1 MFTVKI
7 FQPNDMFPVIK
18 LASETLTERYNPSL
32 FNYFY
37 EAFNQGFLVAEKH
50 HKIVGF
56 IVGIKT
62 SLEGAKILMIAVSE
76 KQRGQNIGSAL
87 LNHFLKE
94 IIIQKIKHVELEVK
108 SSNNVAIEFYRKH
121 GFIIIDTIP
130 KFYQS
135 GEDAYTMRLIL

>member
-1 MFTVKI
+1 VFTVRT
-7 FQPNDMFPVIK
+7 FQPNDIFPVIK

-37 EAFNQGFLVAEKH
+37 ETFNQGFLIAEKH
-50 HKIVGF
+50 HKIVAF
-56 IVGIKT
+56 IVGVKT
-62 SLEGAKILMIAVSE
+62 SSEGARILMIAVSE

-108 SSNNVAIEFYRKH
+108 ISNNMAIEFYRKH
-121 GFIIIDTIP
+121 RFIIIDTIP

>member
-1 MFTVKI
+1 
-7 FQPNDMFPVIK
+7 MFPVIK

-37 EAFNQGFLVAEKH
+37 ETFNQGFLVAEKH

-56 IVGIKT
+56 IVGVKT
-62 SLEGAKILMIAVSE
+62 SLESARILMIAVS
-76 KQRGQNIGSAL
+76 KKHRGQNIGSAL

-94 IIIQKIKHVELEVK
+94 AIIQKIKHVELEVK
-108 SSNNVAIEFYRKH
+108 INNNVAIEFYQKH
-121 GFIIIDTIP
+121 GFIIMDKIL

>member
-1 MFTVKI
+1 
-7 FQPNDMFPVIK
+7 MFPVIK

-56 IVGIKT
+56 IVGVKT
-62 SLEGAKILMIAVSE
+62 SLESARILMIAVS
-76 KQRGQNIGSAL
+76 KKHRGQNIGSAL

-94 IIIQKIKHVELEVK
+94 AIIQKIKHVELEVK
-108 SSNNVAIEFYRKH
+108 INNNVAIEFYQKH
-121 GFIIIDTIP
+121 GFIIMDKIL

>member
-1 MFTVKI
+1 MFTVRI

-37 EAFNQGFLVAEKH
+37 ETFNQGFLVAEKH

-56 IVGIKT
+56 IIGVKT

-87 LNHFLKE
+87 LNHFLKV
-94 IIIQKIKHVELEVK
+94 IIIRKIKHVKLEVK
-108 SSNNVAIEFYRKH
+108 ISNNVAIAFYRKH
-121 GFIIIDTIP
+121 RFTIIDTIP

>member
-1 MFTVKI
+1 
-7 FQPNDMFPVIK
+7 MFPVIK

-37 EAFNQGFLVAEKH
+37 ETFNQGFLVAEKH

-56 IVGIKT
+56 IVGVKT
-62 SLEGAKILMIAVSE
+62 SLESARILMIAVSK

-94 IIIQKIKHVELEVK
+94 AIIQKIKHVELEVK
-108 SSNNVAIEFYRKH
+108 INNNVAIEFYQKH
-121 GFIIIDTIP
+121 GFIIMDKIL

>member
-1 MFTVKI
+1 
-7 FQPNDMFPVIK
+7 MFPVIK

-37 EAFNQGFLVAEKH
+37 ETFNQGFLVAEKH

-56 IVGIKT
+56 IVGVKT
-62 SLEGAKILMIAVSE
+62 SLESARILMIAVSK

-87 LNHFLKE
+87 LNYFLKE
-94 IIIQKIKHVELEVK
+94 AVIQKIKHVELEVK
-108 SSNNVAIEFYRKH
+108 INNNVAIEFYQKH
-121 GFIIIDTIP
+121 GFIIMDKIL

>member
-1 MFTVKI
+1 
-7 FQPNDMFPVIK
+7 MFPVIK
-18 LASETLTERYNPSL
+18 LAYETLTEHYNPNL

-37 EAFNQGFLVAEKH
+37 ETFNQGFLVAEKH

-56 IVGIKT
+56 IVGVKT
-62 SLEGAKILMIAVSE
+62 SSEGARILMIAVLE
-76 KQRGQNIGSAL
+76 KLRGKNIGSAL

-108 SSNNVAIEFYRKH
+108 ISNNTAIEFYRKH

-135 GEDAYTMRLIL
+135 SEDAYIMSLTL

>member
-56 IVGIKT
+56 IVGVKT
-62 SLEGAKILMIAVSE
+62 SPEDARILMIAVSE
-76 KQRGQNIGSAL
+76 KQRGRNIGSAL

-94 IIIQKIKHVELEVK
+94 IIIRKIKHVKLDVK
-108 SSNNVAIEFYRKH
+108 ISNNVAIAFYRKH
-121 GFIIIDTIP
+121 RFTIIDTIP

>member
-1 MFTVKI
+1 
-7 FQPNDMFPVIK
+7 MFPVIK
-18 LASETLTERYNPSL
+18 LAYETLTERYNPSL

-37 EAFNQGFLVAEKH
+37 ETFNQGFLVAEKH

-56 IVGIKT
+56 IVGVKT
-62 SLEGAKILMIAVSE
+62 SSEDARILMIAVLE
-76 KQRGQNIGSAL
+76 KLRGQNIGSAL

-108 SSNNVAIEFYRKH
+108 ISNNMAIEFYRKH

-130 KFYQS
+130 KFYQN
-135 GEDAYTMRLIL
+135 GEDAYTMRLTL

>member
-1 MFTVKI
+1 VYKIRI

-37 EAFNQGFLVAEKH
+37 ETFNQGFLVAEKH

-56 IVGIKT
+56 IVGVKT
-62 SLEGAKILMIAVSE
+62 SSKDARILMIAVSE
-76 KQRGQNIGSAL
+76 KQRGKKIGSAL
-87 LNHFLKE
+87 LNQFLKE
-94 IIIQKIKHVELEVK
+94 IIIQKIKYVELEVK
-108 SSNNVAIEFYRKH
+108 TSNNVAIEFYRKH
-121 GFIIIDTIP
+121 RFTIIGIIP

-135 GEDAYTMRLIL
+135 DEDAYTMRLIL

>member
-1 MFTVKI
+1 
-7 FQPNDMFPVIK
+7 MFPVIK
-18 LASETLTERYNPSL
+18 LAYETLTEHYNPSL

-37 EAFNQGFLVAEKH
+37 EAFNQGFLVTEKH

-56 IVGIKT
+56 IVGVKT
-62 SLEGAKILMIAVSE
+62 SLEGARILMMAVSE

-94 IIIQKIKHVELEVK
+94 IIIRKIKHVELEVK
-108 SSNNVAIEFYRKH
+108 ISNNVAIGFYLKH

-130 KFYQS
+130 KFYQN

>member
-1 MFTVKI
+1 MFTVRI
-7 FQPNDMFPVIK
+7 FQPNDIFPVVK

-37 EAFNQGFLVAEKH
+37 ETFNQGFLVAEKH

-56 IVGIKT
+56 IVGVKT
-62 SLEGAKILMIAVSE
+62 SPENARILMIAVSE

-87 LNHFLKE
+87 LNNFLKE
-94 IIIQKIKHVELEVK
+94 MTIQKIKHVELEVK
-108 SSNNVAIEFYRKH
+108 ISNNVAIGFYRKH
-121 GFIIIDTIP
+121 GFIVIDTIS

-135 GEDAYTMRLIL
+135 GEDAYTMHLIL

>member
-1 MFTVKI
+1 MFTVRI

-18 LASETLTERYNPSL
+18 LASETLTECYNPSL
-32 FNYFY
+32 FNYFH
-37 EAFNQGFLVAEKH
+37 ETFNQGFLVAEKH

-56 IVGIKT
+56 IVGVKT
-62 SLEGAKILMIAVSE
+62 SLEGARILMIAVSE
-76 KQRGQNIGSAL
+76 KQRGQNTGSVL

-108 SSNNVAIEFYRKH
+108 ISNNIAIEFYRKH
-121 GFIIIDTIP
+121 GFIIIDTIS

>member
-1 MFTVKI
+1 VFTVKI
-7 FQPNDMFPVIK
+7 FQPNDIFPVVK

-37 EAFNQGFLVAEKH
+37 ETFNQGFLVAEKH

-56 IVGIKT
+56 IVGVKT
-62 SLEGAKILMIAVSE
+62 SSEGARILMIAVSE

-94 IIIQKIKHVELEVK
+94 IIIQKIKHIELEVK
-108 SSNNVAIEFYRKH
+108 ISNNVAIEFYQKH
-121 GFIIIDTIP
+121 GFIIIDTIS